1 MDMSGSNIDLLS
13 ITTGSSAS
21 FGIDGLS
28 GIERLNRPFEY
39 HAQLHSG
46 TELLDPTTLMDNV
59 ATVTIGDPTG
69 LGRYVSGI
77 VSAVSQLPSQST
89 NLWRYSLTIVP
100 ALWFLGQ
107 TSDCRFYQSM
117 TVPAIAAAI
126 LGQFSVTFENQLQG
140 TYSTRDYVVMYNES
154 YLHFLQRILED
165 EGIFY
170 FFVHADGSHKMILG
184 DTNSVFTP
192 IANPDLMLQDQGA
205 VWSGVSTI
213 RRVDSTALGQV
224 TVDDYNPATDT
235 LAPAALRGQVSA
247 GIEGMKLPSGSST
260 RTHYSWPAVRP
271 TTTDAGTRAKWR
283 VEAAEAASQLFQGT
297 AGSPDF
303 VVGGT
308 FTLTNDPI
316 GIENYVIHTVSYNVT
331 DMAKG
336 SSSNGASQLSCSF
349 VAFPASTTWRETPST
364 TPPVMAGLYTALVIG
379 APGEEI
385 YTDSL
390 GRIQVWFP
398 WDRNGDIKAAS
409 TFWARVV
416 QPWAGVAWGH
426 QFIPRVGMEVAVG
439 FLEGDVNRPV
449 VVGSLVNKDNT
460 PVFPV
465 AKKNISGIRTRSTTG
480 GSSTTFNE
488 LSWDDTLGGEVF
500 YLHAEKDYLL
510 ETENDQTL
518 KIDNC
523 RFVTVKKDETVKID
537 GKQTIT
543 VKGDQ
548 TIEIKEGNHKFT
560 VDKGNHTVE
569 VSEGNQSLTIDKGNQ
584 TIEVSE
590 GDRKVTVDKGNHT
603 VTVSMGN
610 EKHDVT
616 AGSITVTAGQSISH
630 KATESITLTVGGNS
644 LKIDQTGV
652 TINGMMFK
660 VSASGMMQLSA
671 SGMAQVSASGPL
683 TLSGALINIG

>member
-1 MDMSGSNIDLLS
+1 MSGSNIDLLS
-13 ITTGSSAS
+13 ITVGSGVS

-28 GIERLNRPFEY
+28 GVERLNRPYEY
-39 HAQLHSG
+39 QAQLHSG
-46 TELLDPTTLMDNV
+46 TEVLDPTSLMDNA
-59 ATVTIGDPTG
+59 ATVTIGAPTG
-69 LGRYVSGI
+69 VGRYVSGI
-77 VSAVSQLPSQST
+77 VSAVSQVPSQST
-89 NLWRYSLTIVP
+89 SLWRYSLTIVP

-117 TVPAIAAAI
+117 TVPDIAAAV
-126 LGQFSVTFENQLQG
+126 LGQFSVAFKNVLTG
-140 TYSTRDYVVMYNES
+140 TYSTRDYVVMFNES

-170 FFVHADGSHKMILG
+170 YFEHADMTHTMVLA
-184 DTNSVFTP
+184 DANSAFSP
-192 IANPDLMLQDQGA
+192 IANPDLLLQDQGA
-205 VWSGVSTI
+205 LWSGVSTI
-213 RRVDSTALGQV
+213 RRVDATALGQV

-235 LAPAALRGQVSA
+235 LALAALRGQVSA
-247 GIEGMKLPSGSST
+247 GIEGMKLPSAAST

-271 TTTDAGTRAKWR
+271 TTSDAGARAKWR
-283 VEAAEAASQLFQGT
+283 VEAAEAASQLYQGT

-308 FTLTNDPI
+308 FTLSNDPL
-316 GIENYVIHTVSYNVT
+316 GIETYVIHTVAYNVL

-336 SSSNGASQLSCSF
+336 SSSVGANQLSCSF
-349 VAFPASTTWRETPST
+349 VAFPSSTTWREAPST

-385 YTDSL
+385 YTDDL
-390 GRIQVWFP
+390 GRVQVWFP
-398 WDRNGDIKAAS
+398 WDRNSDIKAAS

-480 GSSTTFNE
+480 GSSSTFNE

-548 TIEIKEGNHKFT
+548 TIEIKEGNHTFT

-569 VSEGNQSLTIDKGNQ
+569 VSKGNHKLTIDKGNQ
-584 TIEVSE
+584 EIEVST
-590 GDRKVTVDKGNHT
+590 GNRKVTVDQGNHT

-616 AGSITVTAGQSISH
+616 AGSISVTAGQKIEH
-630 KATESITLTVGGNS
+630 TATESITLTVGGNS
-644 LKIDQTGV
+644 LKIDQSGITL
-652 TINGMMFK
+652 NGILFK
-660 VSASGMMQLSA
+660 VSATGSMQLSS
-671 SGMAQVSASGPL
+671 SGMAQVSAGANL
-683 TLSGALINIG
+683 TLMGAMTSIG